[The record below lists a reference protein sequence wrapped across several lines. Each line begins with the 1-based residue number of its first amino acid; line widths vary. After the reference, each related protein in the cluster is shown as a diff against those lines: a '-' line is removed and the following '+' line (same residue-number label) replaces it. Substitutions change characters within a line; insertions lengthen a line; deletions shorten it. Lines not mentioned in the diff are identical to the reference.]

1 MNLFIQKII
10 FLQRAEI
17 EGNKQKWN
25 EKFSVELL
33 ASFPLGP
40 GCRIIGD
47 VPQTNNALWA
57 GGDRSNHC
65 WSAWLCVMSV
75 AGRELVL
82 PQSHT
87 LDARAHL
94 ERVAVLRGLTL
105 YAFGMSVSPLA
116 ILLHSGRQLGLAFVA
131 IPSKLALLATHI
143 QWYCLA
149 CAEKLTEST

>member
-1 MNLFIQKII
+1 
-10 FLQRAEI
+10 
-17 EGNKQKWN
+17 
-25 EKFSVELL
+25 
-33 ASFPLGP
+33 
-40 GCRIIGD
+40 
-47 VPQTNNALWA
+47 
-57 GGDRSNHC
+57 
-65 WSAWLCVMSV
+65 MSV

-143 QWYCLA
+143 Q
-149 CAEKLTEST
+149 